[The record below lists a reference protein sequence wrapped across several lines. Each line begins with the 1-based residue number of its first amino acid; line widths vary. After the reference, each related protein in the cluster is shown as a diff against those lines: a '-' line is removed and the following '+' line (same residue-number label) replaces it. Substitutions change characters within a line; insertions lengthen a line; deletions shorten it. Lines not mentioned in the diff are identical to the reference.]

1 MKKLLM
7 SALLLAAGAAQ
18 AATFTDYATV
28 VKSEPLYGP
37 TNPSGC
43 VPSAATPAPVD
54 AAGGLGG
61 LVTAENGGT
70 LLGGIVG
77 GVLGNQVGG
86 GRGQTAATIVGA
98 IGGAMA
104 GRQIARSVP
113 GAAPAGQA
121 GTVCPPAQQGLTG
134 YAVTYDYHGQ
144 RETVTLPY
152 NPGAKL
158 KLTVTAQPAYDN

>member
-37 TNPSGC
+37 ANQNGC
-43 VPSAATPAPVD
+43 VPSAATQAPGGD
-54 AAGGLGG
+54 AGGLGG

-121 GTVCPPAQQGLTG
+121 GTVCPPAQQVLTG
-134 YAVTYDYHGQ
+134 YLVTYEYRGQ

-152 NPGAKL
+152 QPGKQL
-158 KLTVTAQPAYDN
+158 KMTVSAQPAID